1 MMVQINQISG
11 LPKNEYS
18 GWNAACIAFSKLRL
32 TSGLERE
39 MGLSDGTLRN
49 RLNPNTTNA
58 NLTVKQLIEITNR
71 SGHTELID
79 GVLQSVN
86 MVGAP
91 LNGSD
96 KETTLAIQALK
107 ASQFSGEL
115 AQVVL
120 QNANGS
126 RLPRT
131 ERDRIR
137 NIASAGIRNF
147 VSVINTIE
155 TKTAGIQPLLAM
167 SVDVAAGFPLPGI
180 A

>member
-1 MMVQINQISG
+1 MTQNNQMDGSRG
-11 LPKNEYS
+11 NVPQ
-18 GWNAACIAFSKLRL
+18 GWRAGCQAFAALRL
-32 TSGLERE
+32 SSQLER
-39 MGLSDGTLRN
+39 GLGYAAGTIRK
-49 RLNPNTTNA
+49 RINPDYA
-58 NLTVKQLIEITNR
+58 EAKLTVEQLIEITNR
-71 SGHTELID
+71 SGRPELIE

-86 MVGAP
+86 YVGAP
-91 LNGSD
+91 ITGAD
-96 KETTLAIQALK
+96 TEETLAIKALK

-155 TKTAGIQPLLAM
+155 TKTAGIQPLLSIGA
-167 SVDVAAGFPLPGI
+167 DVAAGFPLPGI

>member
-1 MMVQINQISG
+1 MTQINQMSG
-11 LPKNEYS
+11 SRENEQNAY
-18 GWNAACIAFSKLRL
+18 NAACVAFSKLRL

-39 MGLSDGTLRN
+39 MGLCDGTLRN
-49 RLNPNTTNA
+49 RLNPNNLNA

-71 SGHTELID
+71 SGRTELVD

-96 KETTLAIQALK
+96 TEATLAIHALK
-107 ASQFSGEL
+107 ASQYSGEL
-115 AQVVL
+115 AQIAL
-120 QNANGS
+120 QNANAQ

-137 NIASAGIRNF
+137 EIASAGIRNF

-155 TKTAGIQPLLAM
+155 YKTAGIQPLLAM
-167 SVDVAAGFPLPGI
+167 GADVVTGLPLPGI

>member
-1 MMVQINQISG
+1 MMTQNNEMYGSRG
-11 LPKNEYS
+11 NEYNS
-18 GWNAACIAFSKLRL
+18 YESACVAFSKLRL

-39 MGLSDGTLRN
+39 MRLCDGTLRN
-49 RLNPNTTNA
+49 RLNPNVENA

-71 SGHTELID
+71 SGRTELID

-96 KETTLAIQALK
+96 EGTTLAIHALK
-107 ASQFSGEL
+107 ASQYSGEL

-120 QNANGS
+120 QNTNGKH
-126 RLPRT
+126 LPRI

-137 NIASAGIRNF
+137 ILASAGIRNF

-155 TKTAGIQPLLAM
+155 SKTAGIQPLLAM
-167 SVDVAAGFPLPGI
+167 SVDAVAGLPIPGI

>member
-1 MMVQINQISG
+1 MAQNNQIDGSRESVLKGWKSG
-11 LPKNEYS
+11 CHAF
-18 GWNAACIAFSKLRL
+18 AALRL
-32 TSGLERE
+32 SSQLERE
-39 MGLSDGTLRN
+39 LGYAAGTIRK
-49 RLNPNTTNA
+49 RINPNYDDA
-58 NLTVKQLIEITNR
+58 KLTVEQLIEITHA
-71 SGHTELID
+71 SGRPELIE

-86 MVGAP
+86 YVGAP
-91 LNGSD
+91 LKGSD
-96 KETTLAIQALK
+96 QEATLAVQALK
-107 ASQFSGEL
+107 ASQYSGEL

-155 TKTAGIQPLLAM
+155 YKTAGIQPLLAM
-167 SVDVAAGFPLPGI
+167 GADVAAGFPLPGI